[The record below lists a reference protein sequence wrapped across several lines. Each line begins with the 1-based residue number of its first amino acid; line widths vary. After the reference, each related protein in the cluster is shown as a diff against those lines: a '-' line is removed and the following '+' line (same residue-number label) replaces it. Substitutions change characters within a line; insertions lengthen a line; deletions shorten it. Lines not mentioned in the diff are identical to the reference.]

1 MADART
7 PLALLATYQ
16 ERALRSRAADPV
28 VREVLPEWQ
37 GVAFIVGDQQFIAG
51 MDEVVEILDPP
62 PCTRVPGTQSWFLG
76 IGNVRGNL
84 LPVSDLR
91 SYALRQA
98 GATGGMRRNSR
109 VLTCGHG
116 EAYAGLQVDEVQ
128 GLRRFYLEER
138 HAASALAPDAL
149 APYVA
154 YEFRRHGQVWPVLQ
168 LSPLTASEEFL
179 RIGQ

>member
-1 MADART
+1 LADARS
-7 PLALLATYQ
+7 PLALLAAYQ

-28 VREVLPEWQ
+28 AREALPEWQ
-37 GVAFIVGDQQFIAG
+37 GVAFTIGEQQFIAG

-62 PCTRVPGTQSWFLG
+62 PCTRVPGTQGWFLG

-91 SYALRQA
+91 HFLLRQP
-98 GATGGMRRNSR
+98 GATTGVRRNAR

-116 EAYAGLQVDEVQ
+116 DAYAGLQVDEVQ

-138 HAASALAPDAL
+138 HAASAPAL
-149 APYVA
+149 EALGPHVN

-168 LSPLTASEEFL
+168 LSSLTASEEFL